1 MPAGRNPACHETA
14 ACSVISRAAVLIFA
28 AAMISVAAVMI
39 SVAAVMLSVA
49 AAMLLMSMPAF
60 VISVAAGMALAV
72 IMMMTA
78 LRVGIVVQAS
88 GQKRRHRFIRVSLHA
103 GIQTDPRVVQR
114 HPRAHSDPAAD
125 QRLHAVRLQK
135 ARQRSVSAALCA
147 DHRFLRHLS
156 ILCLI
161 QLEALTM
168 SEMLKNLSV
177 FIGYRNF
184 HLSVILSVRQFLHFV
199 FRRFFSF
206 SVALFLAYVNN
217 LAAIFQGLPPVL
229 TDFFPGFFP
238 DFPFYLFS
246 RFRMQAPD
254 QRPGSSA
261 GSALWKTPA
270 GTPASDFLSGKR
282 RRELLPQVCKSFC
295 DGLDAGNF
303 ILNRT
308 KSLF

>member
-1 MPAGRNPACHETA
+1 MPAGRYPACHETA

-28 AAMISVAAVMI
+28 AAMV
-39 SVAAVMLSVA
+39 SVA
-49 AAMLLMSMPAF
+49 AAMILMSMPAF

-88 GQKRRHRFIRVSLHA
+88 GQKRRHRFIRISLHA

-125 QRLHAVRLQK
+125 QRLHAVRLQE
-135 ARQRSVSAALCA
+135 ARQRSVSATLCA

-184 HLSVILSVRQFLHFV
+184 HLSVILSVRQLLPFV
-199 FRRFFSF
+199 LRRFFFVQCS
-206 SVALFLAYVNN
+206 SV
-217 LAAIFQGLPPVL
+217 
-229 TDFFPGFFP
+229 
-238 DFPFYLFS
+238 
-246 RFRMQAPD
+246 
-254 QRPGSSA
+254 
-261 GSALWKTPA
+261 
-270 GTPASDFLSGKR
+270 SGIC
-282 RRELLPQVCKSFC
+282 Q
-295 DGLDAGNF
+295 
-303 ILNRT
+303 
-308 KSLF
+308 